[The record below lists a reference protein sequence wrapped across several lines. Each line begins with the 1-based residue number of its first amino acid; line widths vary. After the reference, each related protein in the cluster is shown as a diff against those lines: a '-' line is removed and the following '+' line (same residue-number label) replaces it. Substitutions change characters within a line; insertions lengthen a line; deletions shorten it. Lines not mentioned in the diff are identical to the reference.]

1 MRRLLRLSVCCK
13 LALLLL
19 LAGCASPGT
28 GIVGSP
34 EQIREMAKIKDAVSI
49 CVQLNTPWGPQR
61 TSVLSVDRG
70 LIAEMS
76 VDKECGVSLKVLQPE
91 PKKGP

>member
-1 MRRLLRLSVCCK
+1 MRRLVRLSVCWK
-13 LALLLL
+13 LACLLI

-34 EQIREMAKIKDAVSI
+34 EQIREMAKIKDAVAI

-61 TSVLSVDRG
+61 TSVV
-70 LIAEMS
+70 S
-76 VDKECGVSLKVLQPE
+76 VDKGLMATVTVDEQCKQTLTVTQPE
-91 PKKGP
+91 PKKP